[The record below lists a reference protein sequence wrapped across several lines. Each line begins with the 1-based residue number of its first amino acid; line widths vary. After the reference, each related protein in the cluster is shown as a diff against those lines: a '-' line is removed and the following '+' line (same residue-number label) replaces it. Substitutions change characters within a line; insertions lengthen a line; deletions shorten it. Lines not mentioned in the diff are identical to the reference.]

1 MEERGSAIQFK
12 GNEPQ
17 MKKLFYNS
25 LISKIMPLILALSIS
40 LCGSLAVGK
49 PLKIEI
55 NKGII
60 EPLPLALPSF
70 VAENN
75 LSEIAENLTSVIIG
89 DLQGTGLFKI
99 IEDRTLI
106 FEITNFNNP
115 IRFSDWK
122 TINSQ
127 ALLVGAVSSN
137 GTTNITVKFR
147 LFDVFSETQI
157 GNGLKFSGPKKGWRR
172 IAHKIAD
179 EVYSRLTGEQ
189 KYFDSRVAFV
199 AQEGPKNNLKKRL
212 VLMDYDGAN
221 QVFLTNDE
229 NFLVLAPR
237 FSPNG
242 NKLLFTSYESGSPQI
257 YLLDIRSRTKIILQ
271 EKPGTMSFSS
281 SFSPNGEDIVFSLS
295 TGTNTDIYKLNI
307 ASNSRSRLTSSVAI
321 DTAPSFSPDGSKVV
335 FESDRSGTQQLYIM
349 PSNGGNAK
357 RISFGK
363 GSYGTPFWAPKGN
376 LIAFTKQSEG
386 FFHIGTMTSEGL
398 EETLLTTSF
407 LDEGPTWSPNG
418 RVIMFTREISGSG
431 GSSTLYSVDITGR
444 NLKPVRANSSDPSW
458 SKLLN

>member
-1 MEERGSAIQFK
+1 MEDRGSAIQFK

-221 QVFLTNDE
+221 QVFLTNEE

-431 GSSTLYSVDITGR
+431 GLSTLYSVDITGR

>member
-1 MEERGSAIQFK
+1 
-12 GNEPQ
+12 
-17 MKKLFYNS
+17 MKKLFCNS

-99 IEDRTLI
+99 IEDRTII

-221 QVFLTNDE
+221 QVFLTNEE

-363 GSYGTPFWAPKGN
+363 GRYGTPLWAPTGN

-386 FFHIGTMTSEGL
+386 FFHIGTMSPDGL
-398 EETLLTTSF
+398 DETLLTTSF
-407 LDEGPTWSPNG
+407 FDEGPTWSPNG
-418 RVIMFTREISGSG
+418 RVIMFTREIPGSG
-431 GSSTLYSVDITGR
+431 GSSTLYSVDITGQ

-458 SKLLN
+458 SKLLD

>member
-1 MEERGSAIQFK
+1 
-12 GNEPQ
+12 
-17 MKKLFYNS
+17 MKKLFCNS

-221 QVFLTNDE
+221 QAFLTNEE
-229 NFLVLAPR
+229 NFLVLAPKL
-237 FSPNG
+237 SPNG

-271 EKPGTMSFSS
+271 QKPGTMSFSS

-363 GSYGTPFWAPKGN
+363 GRYGTPLWAPTGN

-386 FFHIGTMTSEGL
+386 FFHIGTMSPDGL
-398 EETLLTTSF
+398 DETLLTTSF
-407 LDEGPTWSPNG
+407 FDEGPTWSPNG
-418 RVIMFTREISGSG
+418 RVIMFTREIPGSG
-431 GSSTLYSVDITGR
+431 GSSTLYSVDITGQ

-458 SKLLN
+458 SKLLD

>member
-1 MEERGSAIQFK
+1 
-12 GNEPQ
+12 
-17 MKKLFYNS
+17 MKKLFNNS
-25 LISKIMPLILALSIS
+25 LILKIIPLILSLSLVFCGTLAL
-40 LCGSLAVGK
+40 GQ

-75 LSEIAENLTSVIIG
+75 LSEIGENLTSVIID
-89 DLQGTGLFKI
+89 DLYGTGLFKI
-99 IEDRTLI
+99 IEDRTQAY
-106 FEITNFNNP
+106 EITNFNDP
-115 IRFSDWK
+115 IRFGDWK

-127 ALLVGAVSSN
+127 ALLVGSVSSN

-199 AQEGPKNNLKKRL
+199 AHKGPKNNLKKRL

-221 QVFLTNDE
+221 QVFLTNEED
-229 NFLVLAPR
+229 FLVLAPR

-271 EKPGTMSFSS
+271 ENPGEMSFSS

-295 TGTNTDIYKLNI
+295 AGSNTDIYKLNI

-321 DTAPSFSPDGSKVV
+321 DTAPSFSPDGRKVV

-349 PSNGGNAK
+349 PSSGGNAK

-363 GSYGTPFWAPKGN
+363 GSYGTPFWAPTGN
-376 LIAFTKQSEG
+376 LIAFTKQNEG
-386 FFHIGTMTSEGL
+386 VFHIGIMNSEGL

-418 RVIMFTREISGSG
+418 RVIMFTRETSGSG
-431 GSSTLYSVDITGR
+431 GSSTLYSVDITGQ